1 MVTVIKKSDTKRQIK
16 RKVKPNGYSSQKK
29 LFDAKRYN
37 GILKLKED
45 PLEIQKKMREE

>member
-1 MVTVIKKSDTKRQIK
+1 MVTVIKKTDTKRQIK

-29 LFDAKRYN
+29 LFDAKKYN

-45 PLEIQKKMREE
+45 PLEIQRKMREE